1 MRLVIVTG
9 MSGAGKSQVIRT
21 MEDIGYY
28 CVDNLPPMLIP
39 TFVELFTQRSGSGSG
54 NGNIA
59 VGVDIRGGEFF
70 DSIYEALLKIKD
82 MAKYEILFMD
92 ASDAVLIK
100 RFKETRR
107 SHPLLAG
114 MGSLRESIN
123 RERDLLQRLRESAHH
138 VIDTTSLS
146 TRELRKKLMEL
157 FLEGAAEDRFPIT
170 IVSFGYK
177 WGMPAD
183 ADMVLDVR
191 FINNPF
197 YIDRLREH
205 SGRDEDVIAYVMG
218 MEETRTFLSLT
229 TRMLEFL
236 IPQFIKEGKG
246 QLVVA
251 LGCTGGMHRSVV
263 IADAVGERVARMGYR
278 VTVDHRDLERERSL

>member
-21 MEDIGYY
+21 MEDIGYF

-39 TFVELFTQRSGSGSG
+39 TFVELFSQRAGRESDHV
-54 NGNIA
+54 A

-70 DSIYEALLKIKD
+70 DSIYDSLLKIKN
-82 MAKYEILFMD
+82 MAEYEILFMD
-92 ASDAVLIK
+92 ASDAALIK

-107 SHPLLAG
+107 SHPLSQ
-114 MGSLRESIN
+114 MGSLREAIR
-123 RERDLLQRLRESAHH
+123 RERELLQRLRESAHH
-138 VIDTTSLS
+138 IIDTTGLS
-146 TRELRKKLMEL
+146 TRELRQKLL
-157 FLEGAAEDRFPIT
+157 VIFTDSVIRDQFPIT
-170 IVSFGYK
+170 VASFGYK
-177 WGMPAD
+177 WGIPAD

-191 FINNPF
+191 FISNPF
-197 YIDRLREH
+197 YIDRLRKH
-205 SGRDEDVIAYVMG
+205 SGRDEDVVEYVMG
-218 MEETRTFLSLT
+218 MEETRVFLDHLAG
-229 TRMLEFL
+229 MLKFL

-263 IADAVGERVARMGYR
+263 MADAISERINGMGYR
-278 VTVDHRDLERERSL
+278 SVVDHRDLERERGRT